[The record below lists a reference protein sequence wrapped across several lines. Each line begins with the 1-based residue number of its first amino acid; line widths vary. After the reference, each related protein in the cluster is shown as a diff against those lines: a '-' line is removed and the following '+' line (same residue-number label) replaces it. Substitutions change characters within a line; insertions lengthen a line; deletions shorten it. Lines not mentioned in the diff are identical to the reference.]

1 LQAKRGGLKLYAI
14 SGFSIVQVLSLFS
27 CHGGMNNLVYIKT
40 PEQIRKSDIY
50 IPGQKHRTAMEKF
63 YQVLKL

>member
-1 LQAKRGGLKLYAI
+1 
-14 SGFSIVQVLSLFS
+14 
-27 CHGGMNNLVYIKT
+27 MNNLVYIKA